1 MEINNFAIV
10 MIYKGEL
17 SNDFSMLSEYNL
29 VIITEIISLETA
41 ETLNQYCRM
50 KKIGFI
56 YASEFGFSSF
66 LFTDFGD
73 EFIIEDNNGLE
84 PDKYYIKSITNSCP
98 GIVEIDPILNISG
111 EKKYLNIGTGD
122 FVSFRDVK
130 GMLEINDTPPRPV
143 RVIDKTKF
151 TIEDTSKFQ
160 EFTGVGIAEEVKV
173 PRPAIFKP
181 LSDAINVIYYED
193 VIEDYLNEDTCIGS
207 TTGKLSNDLM
217 NDDMLMGS
225 IGNVKKS
232 QNSSFINEEKKES
245 IPWIKMFYSEFENE
259 SLKSLLNEK
268 MHLAFLTLHEFFNI
282 YQDLPNFDKTKEI
295 KECIEISLKILSK
308 AKEEGHKWA
317 INLSKI
323 DKPFLEI
330 IFKFC
335 KFNFT
340 PFTVFLGGIVAEEV
354 IKFTGLFKPV
364 SQWVYFNF
372 FSLIDF
378 STINDKLE
386 NSSSNKKEGEE
397 NLEVN
402 TIFNLFNEIFYQEYN
417 DINILIIGLNDISYE
432 ILKLFFT
439 LGLLESKDN
448 KINIISDNDYE
459 INEKMNDLK
468 NYGKNNNISIIK
480 EKINIEENNYL
491 EKDWWNKSSIII
503 DALSSNMYLK
513 EKISIIKN
521 SKKNNKTLISVNG
534 NKSSAS
540 YEIFLPEN
548 KNNNLNYI
556 IEETPEGPEEKNEIK
571 IEEEDNN
578 NENYEEYRNI
588 STLDEALDW
597 SMNYFKNNFI
607 VYIKYL
613 IEIINRSNSETEM
626 LNYIDKILSEEKK
639 KDKDKDSDITILL
652 IKMFKKLVS
661 LKLGMVY
668 ETIVF
673 YSIEIFE
680 QLFSNFV
687 DKILQKYPSDLII
700 KNTNKKFWSGA
711 RKEPK
716 KIVFDLNNEEHF
728 ELIYC
733 MTYLLCEI
741 LKMPDIDNKMKNI
754 KQAIEKYEPKKPDS
768 VGVKK
773 MKLKEYSY
781 IEKIS
786 LVQILKNSGKENLE
800 FKALEI
806 NYGKDNE
813 NFDDLKLMNKQLK
826 FIILAANIKLSN
838 FGINENNKNDFI
850 CKVLNINKVHP
861 CASSSIAGIVVM
873 QLYSLINKNKIKEKE
888 EENENINKIEEIK
901 KEDELKNKTWI
912 KNCTFNLA
920 NNTYLFFDLNEK

>member
-1 MEINNFAIV
+1 
-10 MIYKGEL
+10 
-17 SNDFSMLSEYNL
+17 
-29 VIITEIISLETA
+29 
-41 ETLNQYCRM
+41 
-50 KKIGFI
+50 
-56 YASEFGFSSF
+56 
-66 LFTDFGD
+66 
-73 EFIIEDNNGLE
+73 
-84 PDKYYIKSITNSCP
+84 
-98 GIVEIDPILNISG
+98 
-111 EKKYLNIGTGD
+111 
-122 FVSFRDVK
+122 
-130 GMLEINDTPPRPV
+130 
-143 RVIDKTKF
+143 
-151 TIEDTSKFQ
+151 
-160 EFTGVGIAEEVKV
+160 
-173 PRPAIFKP
+173 
-181 LSDAINVIYYED
+181 
-193 VIEDYLNEDTCIGS
+193 
-207 TTGKLSNDLM
+207 
-217 NDDMLMGS
+217 
-225 IGNVKKS
+225 
-232 QNSSFINEEKKES
+232 
-245 IPWIKMFYSEFENE
+245 
-259 SLKSLLNEK
+259 
-268 MHLAFLTLHEFFNI
+268 
-282 YQDLPNFDKTKEI
+282 
-295 KECIEISLKILSK
+295 
-308 AKEEGHKWA
+308 
-317 INLSKI
+317 
-323 DKPFLEI
+323 
-330 IFKFC
+330 
-335 KFNFT
+335 
-340 PFTVFLGGIVAEEV
+340 
-354 IKFTGLFKPV
+354 
-364 SQWVYFNF
+364 
-372 FSLIDF
+372 
-378 STINDKLE
+378 
-386 NSSSNKKEGEE
+386 
-397 NLEVN
+397 
-402 TIFNLFNEIFYQEYN
+402 
-417 DINILIIGLNDISYE
+417 
-432 ILKLFFT
+432 
-439 LGLLESKDN
+439 
-448 KINIISDNDYE
+448 
-459 INEKMNDLK
+459 
-468 NYGKNNNISIIK
+468 
-480 EKINIEENNYL
+480 
-491 EKDWWNKSSIII
+491 
-503 DALSSNMYLK
+503 
-513 EKISIIKN
+513 
-521 SKKNNKTLISVNG
+521 
-534 NKSSAS
+534 
-540 YEIFLPEN
+540 
-548 KNNNLNYI
+548 
-556 IEETPEGPEEKNEIK
+556 
-571 IEEEDNN
+571 
-578 NENYEEYRNI
+578 
-588 STLDEALDW
+588 
-597 SMNYFKNNFI
+597 
-607 VYIKYL
+607 
-613 IEIINRSNSETEM
+613 M

>member
-1 MEINNFAIV
+1 M
-10 MIYKGEL
+10 
-17 SNDFSMLSEYNL
+17 
-29 VIITEIISLETA
+29 
-41 ETLNQYCRM
+41 
-50 KKIGFI
+50 
-56 YASEFGFSSF
+56 
-66 LFTDFGD
+66 
-73 EFIIEDNNGLE
+73 
-84 PDKYYIKSITNSCP
+84 
-98 GIVEIDPILNISG
+98 
-111 EKKYLNIGTGD
+111 
-122 FVSFRDVK
+122 
-130 GMLEINDTPPRPV
+130 
-143 RVIDKTKF
+143 
-151 TIEDTSKFQ
+151 
-160 EFTGVGIAEEVKV
+160 
-173 PRPAIFKP
+173 
-181 LSDAINVIYYED
+181 
-193 VIEDYLNEDTCIGS
+193 
-207 TTGKLSNDLM
+207 
-217 NDDMLMGS
+217 
-225 IGNVKKS
+225 
-232 QNSSFINEEKKES
+232 
-245 IPWIKMFYSEFENE
+245 
-259 SLKSLLNEK
+259 
-268 MHLAFLTLHEFFNI
+268 
-282 YQDLPNFDKTKEI
+282 
-295 KECIEISLKILSK
+295 
-308 AKEEGHKWA
+308 
-317 INLSKI
+317 
-323 DKPFLEI
+323 
-330 IFKFC
+330 
-335 KFNFT
+335 
-340 PFTVFLGGIVAEEV
+340 GGIVAEEV

-521 SKKNNKTLISVNG
+521 SKKNNKTLISLNG

-597 SMNYFKNNFI
+597 SMNYFKNYFI

-920 NNTYLFFDLNEK
+920 NNTYLFFDLDEK

>member
-1 MEINNFAIV
+1 
-10 MIYKGEL
+10 
-17 SNDFSMLSEYNL
+17 
-29 VIITEIISLETA
+29 
-41 ETLNQYCRM
+41 
-50 KKIGFI
+50 
-56 YASEFGFSSF
+56 
-66 LFTDFGD
+66 
-73 EFIIEDNNGLE
+73 
-84 PDKYYIKSITNSCP
+84 
-98 GIVEIDPILNISG
+98 
-111 EKKYLNIGTGD
+111 
-122 FVSFRDVK
+122 
-130 GMLEINDTPPRPV
+130 
-143 RVIDKTKF
+143 
-151 TIEDTSKFQ
+151 
-160 EFTGVGIAEEVKV
+160 
-173 PRPAIFKP
+173 
-181 LSDAINVIYYED
+181 
-193 VIEDYLNEDTCIGS
+193 
-207 TTGKLSNDLM
+207 
-217 NDDMLMGS
+217 
-225 IGNVKKS
+225 
-232 QNSSFINEEKKES
+232 
-245 IPWIKMFYSEFENE
+245 
-259 SLKSLLNEK
+259 
-268 MHLAFLTLHEFFNI
+268 
-282 YQDLPNFDKTKEI
+282 
-295 KECIEISLKILSK
+295 
-308 AKEEGHKWA
+308 
-317 INLSKI
+317 
-323 DKPFLEI
+323 
-330 IFKFC
+330 
-335 KFNFT
+335 
-340 PFTVFLGGIVAEEV
+340 
-354 IKFTGLFKPV
+354 
-364 SQWVYFNF
+364 
-372 FSLIDF
+372 
-378 STINDKLE
+378 
-386 NSSSNKKEGEE
+386 
-397 NLEVN
+397 
-402 TIFNLFNEIFYQEYN
+402 
-417 DINILIIGLNDISYE
+417 
-432 ILKLFFT
+432 
-439 LGLLESKDN
+439 
-448 KINIISDNDYE
+448 
-459 INEKMNDLK
+459 
-468 NYGKNNNISIIK
+468 
-480 EKINIEENNYL
+480 
-491 EKDWWNKSSIII
+491 
-503 DALSSNMYLK
+503 MYLK

-521 SKKNNKTLISVNG
+521 SKKNNKTLISLSG
-534 NKSSAS
+534 NKSSSS

-597 SMNYFKNNFI
+597 SMNYFKNYFI